1 MCIRDRSKHFCF
13 QNASYSLSVLVPL
26 LNPENS
32 LEMDS
37 LLDMEDCKPSCIVT
51 MPRARLCSNMETT
64 VEYDIRLTFWLY
76 LVVRVFIGMISGT
89 AFAMFEGK
97 FSLHLTFK

>member
-1 MCIRDRSKHFCF
+1 M
-13 QNASYSLSVLVPL
+13 LVPL

-37 LLDMEDCKPSCIVT
+37 LLDMADCKPSCIVT
-51 MPRARLCSNMETT
+51 VPRAKLCSNLETT

-89 AFAMFEGK
+89 AFAMFEGMNA
-97 FSLHLTFK
+97 H